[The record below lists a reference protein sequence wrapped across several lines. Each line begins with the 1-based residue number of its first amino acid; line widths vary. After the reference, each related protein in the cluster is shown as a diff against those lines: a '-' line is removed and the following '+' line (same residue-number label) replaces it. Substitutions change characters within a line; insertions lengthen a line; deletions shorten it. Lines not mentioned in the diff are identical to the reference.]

1 MLSHIRHMPNR
12 KAALARLEAADFGFL
27 TATLWPDESRDN
39 LKILSYTLIWLCL
52 WADGVANQLA
62 SPAYGSDV
70 HTYRQE
76 TLDFA
81 AEALRLTDLECTS
94 QDVLITSIM
103 DVIDPVSDLE
113 ERQRKQLYGEL
124 ELYIRATAVEQDR
137 QVRRWLPSVDDYLQV
152 RLSTSSV
159 GFLSVL
165 HGMLIGRHDYEAVNS
180 QMVEMMF
187 LVNMMTT
194 ISNDVLSLKEEIA
207 ADTTYSLVPVLWNE
221 TRSLQGAINRSYR
234 MLEDARERF
243 DQLEADLLEE
253 RDDVPLA
260 AIERYI
266 RVCQTY
272 CTGSLAWGMRSCEH
286 GMQKLDGAQEGKYQV
301 RL

>member
-1 MLSHIRHMPNR
+1 MLSHIRHIPNR
-12 KAALARLEAADFGFL
+12 KGALVRLENADFALL
-27 TATLWPDESRDN
+27 TATLWPDENREN
-39 LKILSYTLIWLCL
+39 LKILAYCLIWLCL

-62 SPAYGSDV
+62 SPGYGSDV
-70 HTYRQE
+70 HIFRQE
-76 TLDFA
+76 TLDFV
-81 AEALRLTDLECTS
+81 AEHLRLTDTECHS
-94 QDVLITSIM
+94 HDVLITSIL
-103 DVIDPVSDLE
+103 DIIEPVNGLE
-113 ERQRKQLYGEL
+113 EKKRKHLFSEL
-124 ELYIRATAVEQDR
+124 ELYVRATAVEQDR

-165 HGMLIGRHDYEAVNS
+165 HGMLVGRPDYEFVDS
-180 QMVEMMF
+180 QITEMMF

-207 ADTTYSLVPVLWNE
+207 AGTTYSLVPVLWQE

-243 DQLEADLLEE
+243 DQLELELLEE
-253 RDDVPLA
+253 HEDINTA
-260 AIERYI
+260 AMQRYI

-286 GMQKLDGAQEGKYQV
+286 TMQKLDGAQEGKYQV

>member
-1 MLSHIRHMPNR
+1 MPNR
-12 KAALARLEAADFGFL
+12 KGALARLENADFALL
-27 TATLWPDESRDN
+27 TATLWPDENREN
-39 LKILSYTLIWLCL
+39 LKILAYTLIWLCL
-52 WADGVANQLA
+52 WADGVANQMA
-62 SPAYGSDV
+62 EPGHGSDV

-81 AEALRLTDLECTS
+81 AEHLRLTENECHS
-94 QDVLITSIM
+94 QDVLITSIL
-103 DVIDPVSDLE
+103 DVLEPVNGLE
-113 ERQRKQLYGEL
+113 EKRRKHLYSEL
-124 ELYIRATAVEQDR
+124 ELYIRATAIEQDR
-137 QVRRWLPSVDDYLQV
+137 QVRRWLPTVDDYLQV

-159 GFLSVL
+159 GFLAVL
-165 HGMLIGRHDYEAVNS
+165 HGMLVGRQEYEAVNS
-180 QMVEMMF
+180 QMAEMMF

-194 ISNDVLSLKEEIA
+194 VSNDVLSLKEEIA
-207 ADTTYSLVPVLWNE
+207 AGTTYSLIPVLWQE

-234 MLEDARERF
+234 MLEEARERF
-243 DQLEADLLEE
+243 DQLELELLEE
-253 RDDVPLA
+253 RDDVCCA
-260 AIERYI
+260 DIKRYI